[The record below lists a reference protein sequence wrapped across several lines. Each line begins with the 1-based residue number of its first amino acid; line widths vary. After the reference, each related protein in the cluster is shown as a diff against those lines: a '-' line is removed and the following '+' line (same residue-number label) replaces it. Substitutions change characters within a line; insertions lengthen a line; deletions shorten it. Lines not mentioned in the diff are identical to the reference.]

1 MTTYLDKVSESHLY
15 KTVLDD
21 HFLLYED
28 GSAPVGERSTATFVK
43 LCGGLSATSLRI
55 LARRRRVSWRLHE
68 WYGGDGRLNSIR
80 RRRTETGPS
89 AWWDYDRLREFTGP
103 GL

>member
-43 LCGGLSATSLRI
+43 LCGDDCPRHRFESLRVADEF
-55 LARRRRVSWRLHE
+55 LGV
-68 WYGGDGRLNSIR
+68 YTNG
-80 RRRTETGPS
+80 TEATVV
-89 AWWDYDRLREFTGP
+89 
-103 GL
+103 